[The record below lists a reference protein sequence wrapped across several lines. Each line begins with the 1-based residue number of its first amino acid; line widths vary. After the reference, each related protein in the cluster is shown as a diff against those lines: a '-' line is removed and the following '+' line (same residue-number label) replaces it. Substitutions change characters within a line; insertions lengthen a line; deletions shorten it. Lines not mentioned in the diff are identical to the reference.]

1 MANLTEP
8 SFSSGKREELADLI
22 SMIDAKDTPFTSMA
36 KKGSKP
42 GNTLFRWQADSL
54 PLPKSTGTVDGTDV
68 STYDNYTKDADASK
82 QYRTELSNYIQIF
95 RRSVRVSPLT
105 QDISTIAGVRDEL
118 ANNVAK
124 GIQAIKRDMEVTLCS
139 NNGAQADAGGS
150 TPYLTRGLHKWL
162 QAAGTGSVAFS
173 TGLWSSPNAS
183 QDATLPIHGSFQT
196 PSANRSTVG
205 TAGLSETVVQDML
218 TGIYSQ
224 TGQFKDYDALV
235 GTALKR
241 AFTNL
246 VFTTSSTSNA
256 STNTYTQNAV
266 RTLNR
271 ESDSTSYISSVDIFE
286 GDFGKLRLHPSH
298 YLKATSGVG
307 STFAGY
313 IIPFDQVEVRYGGN
327 VAGVTALPNAG
338 GGEARMIEA
347 VAGLCI
353 YNPLAFGVFDFTA

>member
-22 SMIDAKDTPFTSMA
+22 ALVDAKDTPFTSMA

-54 PLPKSTGTVDGTDV
+54 PTPKMTGTVDGTDV
-68 STYDNYTKDADASK
+68 SSYDNYVKDGATT
-82 QYRTELSNYIQIF
+82 YRAELSNYIQIF
-95 RRSVRVSPLT
+95 RRAVRVSPLT
-105 QDISTIAGVRDEL
+105 QDISTVAGVRDEL

-124 GIQAIKRDMEVTLCS
+124 GIQALKRDMEVTLCS
-139 NNGAQADAGGS
+139 NNGAQADNG
-150 TPYLTRGLHKWL
+150 TVPYLTRGLHKWL
-162 QAAGTGSVAFS
+162 QPS
-173 TGLWSSPNAS
+173 AS
-183 QDATLPIHGSFQT
+183 KDTVLPVIDQFCT
-196 PSANRSTVG
+196 PTANRSTVG
-205 TAGLSETVVQDML
+205 TAALTESVVQNVL

-224 TGQFKDYDALV
+224 TGQYRDYDALV

-246 VFTTSSTSNA
+246 VFTTAQGTGTA
-256 STNTYTQNAV
+256 PMTAI

-271 ESDSTSYISSVDIFE
+271 ESDSSSYISSVDVFE

-298 YLKATSGVG
+298 YLNATAGVG

-313 IIPFDQVEVRYGGN
+313 VIPFDQVEVRYGGN
-327 VAGVTALPNAG
+327 VAGVTALTNNG

-347 VAGLCI
+347 VAGLCV

>member
-22 SMIDAKDTPFTSMA
+22 ALVDAKDTPFTSMA

-54 PLPKSTGTVDGTDV
+54 PTPKMTGTVDGTDV
-68 STYDNYTKDADASK
+68 TSYDNYVKDGATT
-82 QYRTELSNYIQIF
+82 YRAELSNYIQIF
-95 RRSVRVSPLT
+95 RRAVRVSPLT
-105 QDISTIAGVRDEL
+105 QDISTVAGVRDEL

-124 GIQAIKRDMEVTLCS
+124 GIQALKRDMEVTLCS
-139 NNGAQADAGGS
+139 NNGAQADNG
-150 TPYLTRGLHKWL
+150 TNPYLTRGLHKWL
-162 QAAGTGSVAFS
+162 QVAGG
-173 TGLWSSPNAS
+173 GG
-183 QDATLPIHGSFQT
+183 QDAVLPIASTFQT

-205 TAGLSETVVQDML
+205 TAALTESVVQNVL

-224 TGQFKDYDALV
+224 TGQYRDYDALV

-246 VFTTSSTSNA
+246 VFTTAQGTGTA
-256 STNTYTQNAV
+256 PMTAI

-271 ESDSTSYISSVDIFE
+271 ESDSSSYISSVDVFE

-298 YLKATSGVG
+298 YLNATSGVG
-307 STFAGY
+307 STFTGY
-313 IIPFDQVEVRYGGN
+313 VIPFDQVEVRYGGN
-327 VAGVTALPNAG
+327 VAGVTSLTNNG

-347 VAGLCI
+347 VAGLCV

>member
-22 SMIDAKDTPFTSMA
+22 ALVDAKDTPFTSMA

-54 PLPKSTGTVDGTDV
+54 PTPKQTGTVDGTDV
-68 STYDNYTKDADASK
+68 TTYDNYVKDGATT
-82 QYRTELSNYIQIF
+82 YRAELSNYIQIF

-105 QDISTIAGVRDEL
+105 QDISTVAGVRDEL

-124 GIQAIKRDMEVTLCS
+124 GIQALKRDMEVSLCS
-139 NNGAQADAGGS
+139 NNGAQADNG
-150 TPYLTRGLHKWL
+150 TVPYLTRGLHKWL
-162 QAAGTGSVAFS
+162 QPS
-173 TGLWSSPNAS
+173 AS
-183 QDATLPIHGSFQT
+183 KDTVLPVIDQFCT
-196 PSANRSTVG
+196 PTANRSTVG
-205 TAGLSETVVQDML
+205 TAALTESVVQNVL

-224 TGQFKDYDALV
+224 TGQYRDYDALV

-246 VFTTSSTSNA
+246 VFTTAQGTGTA
-256 STNTYTQNAV
+256 PMTAI

-271 ESDSTSYISSVDIFE
+271 ESDSSSYISSVDVFE

-298 YLKATSGVG
+298 YLNATAGVG

-313 IIPFDQVEVRYGGN
+313 VIPFDQVEVRYGGN
-327 VAGVTALPNAG
+327 VAGVTALPNNG

-347 VAGLCI
+347 VAGLCV

>member
-22 SMIDAKDTPFTSMA
+22 ALVDAKDTPFTSMA

-54 PLPKSTGTVDGTDV
+54 PTPKMTGTVDGTDV
-68 STYDNYTKDADASK
+68 TTYDNYVKDGATV
-82 QYRTELSNYIQIF
+82 YRAELSNYIQIF

-105 QDISTIAGVRDEL
+105 QDISTVAGVRDEL

-124 GIQAIKRDMEVTLCS
+124 GIQALKRDMEVSLCS
-139 NNGAQADAGGS
+139 NNAAQADNG
-150 TPYLTRGLHKWL
+150 TVPYITRGLHRWL
-162 QAAGTGSVAFS
+162 QAAGSG
-173 TGLWSSPNAS
+173 S
-183 QDATLPIHGSFQT
+183 QDTVLPISSTFQT
-196 PSANRSTVG
+196 PTANRSTVG
-205 TAGLSETVVQDML
+205 TAALTESVVQNVL
-218 TGIYSQ
+218 TGIYGQ
-224 TGQFKDYDALV
+224 TGQYKDYDALV

-246 VFTTSSTSNA
+246 VFTTAQGTGTA
-256 STNTYTQNAV
+256 PMTAI

-271 ESDSTSYISSVDIFE
+271 ESDSSSYISSVDVFE

-298 YLKATSGVG
+298 YLNATSGVG

-313 IIPFDQVEVRYGGN
+313 VIPFDQVEVRYGGN
-327 VAGVTALPNAG
+327 VAGVTSLPNNG

-347 VAGLCI
+347 VAGLCV

>member
-22 SMIDAKDTPFTSMA
+22 ALVDAKDTPFTSMA

-54 PLPKSTGTVDGTDV
+54 PTPKATGTVDGTDV
-68 STYDNYTKDADASK
+68 SSYDNYVKDGSTT
-82 QYRTELSNYIQIF
+82 YRAELSNYIQIF

-105 QDISTIAGVRDEL
+105 QDISTVAGVRDEL

-124 GIQAIKRDMEVTLCS
+124 GIQALKRDMEVTFCS
-139 NNGAQADAGGS
+139 NNSAQADNG
-150 TPYLTRGLHKWL
+150 TNPYLTRGLHKWL
-162 QAAGTGSVAFS
+162 Q
-173 TGLWSSPNAS
+173 PI
-183 QDATLPIHGSFQT
+183 ATKDTVLPVIDQFCT
-196 PSANRSTVG
+196 PTANRSTVG
-205 TAGLSETVVQDML
+205 TAALTESVVQDVL

-224 TGQFKDYDALV
+224 TGQYRDYDALV

-246 VFTTSSTSNA
+246 VFTTAQGSGTA
-256 STNTYTQNAV
+256 PMTAI

-271 ESDSTSYISSVDIFE
+271 ESDASSYISSVDVFE

-307 STFAGY
+307 STFVGY

-327 VAGVTALPNAG
+327 VAGVTALPNNG

-347 VAGLCI
+347 VAGLCV

>member
-22 SMIDAKDTPFTSMA
+22 ALVDAKDTPFTSMA

-54 PLPKSTGTVDGTDV
+54 PTPKMTGTVDGTDV
-68 STYDNYTKDADASK
+68 TAYDNYVKDGATT
-82 QYRTELSNYIQIF
+82 YRAELSNYIQIF
-95 RRSVRVSPLT
+95 RRAVRVSPLT
-105 QDISTIAGVRDEL
+105 QDITTVAGVRDEL

-124 GIQAIKRDMEVTLCS
+124 GIQALKRDMEVTLCS
-139 NNGAQADAGGS
+139 NNGAQADNG
-150 TPYLTRGLHKWL
+150 TLPYLTRGLHKWL
-162 QAAGTGSVAFS
+162 QPS
-173 TGLWSSPNAS
+173 AS
-183 QDATLPIHGSFQT
+183 KDTVLPVIDQFCT
-196 PSANRSTVG
+196 PTANRSTVG
-205 TAGLSETVVQDML
+205 TAALTESVVQNVL

-224 TGQFKDYDALV
+224 TGQYRDYDALV

-246 VFTTSSTSNA
+246 VFTTAQGTGTA
-256 STNTYTQNAV
+256 PMTAI

-271 ESDSTSYISSVDIFE
+271 ESDSSSYISSVDVFE

-298 YLKATSGVG
+298 YLNATAGVG

-313 IIPFDQVEVRYGGN
+313 VIPFDQVEVRYGGN
-327 VAGVTALPNAG
+327 VAGVTALTNNG

-347 VAGLCI
+347 VAGLCV

>member
-1 MANLTEP
+1 MASLTEP

-22 SMIDAKDTPFTSMA
+22 ALVDAKDTPFTSMA

-54 PLPKSTGTVDGTDV
+54 PTPKMTGTVDGTDV
-68 STYDNYTKDADASK
+68 TSYDNYVKDGATT
-82 QYRTELSNYIQIF
+82 YRAELSNFIQIF
-95 RRSVRVSPLT
+95 RRAVRVSPLT
-105 QDISTIAGVRDEL
+105 QDIATVAGVRDEL

-139 NNGAQADAGGS
+139 NNGAQADNG
-150 TPYLTRGLHKWL
+150 TVPYLTRGLHKWL
-162 QAAGTGSVAFS
+162 QAAGSG
-173 TGLWSSPNAS
+173 S
-183 QDATLPIHGSFQT
+183 QDAVLPIASTFQT
-196 PSANRSTVG
+196 PTANRTTVG
-205 TAGLSETVVQDML
+205 TAALTETVVQNLL

-224 TGQFKDYDALV
+224 TGQYRDYDALV

-246 VFTTSSTSNA
+246 VFTTAQGTGTA
-256 STNTYTQNAV
+256 PMTAI

-271 ESDSTSYISSVDIFE
+271 ESDSSSYISSVDVFE

-298 YLKATSGVG
+298 YLNATAGVG

-313 IIPFDQVEVRYGGN
+313 VIPFDMVEVRYGGN
-327 VAGVTALPNAG
+327 VAGVTSLTNNG

-347 VAGLCI
+347 VAGLCV

>member
-8 SFSSGKREELADLI
+8 SFTSGKREELADLI
-22 SMIDAKDTPFTSMA
+22 ALVDAKDTPFTSMA

-54 PLPKSTGTVDGTDV
+54 PTPKMTGTVDGTDV
-68 STYDNYTKDADASK
+68 TTYDNYVKDGATV
-82 QYRTELSNYIQIF
+82 YRAELSNYIQIF

-105 QDISTIAGVRDEL
+105 QDITTVAGVRDEL

-124 GIQAIKRDMEVTLCS
+124 GIQALKRDMEVTLCS
-139 NNGAQADAGGS
+139 NNGAQADNG
-150 TPYLTRGLHKWL
+150 TVPYLTRGLHKWL
-162 QAAGTGSVAFS
+162 QPAAGG
-173 TGLWSSPNAS
+173 G
-183 QDATLPIHGSFQT
+183 QDAVLPIASTFQT
-196 PSANRSTVG
+196 PTANRSTVG
-205 TAGLSETVVQDML
+205 TAALTESVVQNVL

-224 TGQFKDYDALV
+224 TGQYKDYDALV

-246 VFTTSSTSNA
+246 VFTTAQGTGTA
-256 STNTYTQNAV
+256 PMTAI

-271 ESDSTSYISSVDIFE
+271 ESDSSSYISSVDVFE

-298 YLKATSGVG
+298 YLNATSGVG

-313 IIPFDQVEVRYGGN
+313 VIPFDQVEVRYGGN
-327 VAGVTALPNAG
+327 VAGVTSLTNNG

-347 VAGLCI
+347 VAGLCV